1 MKVID
6 PLNPIPKY
14 LQISTWLKELVQTGR
29 FKKGERLPSEME
41 LSKICNVNRNTLRQ
55 AVGELVAQGILRKE
69 KGTGTTDGACP
80 LFGTDH

>member
-29 FKKGERLPSEME
+29 FKKGEKLPSEME
-41 LSKICNVNRNTLRQ
+41 L
-55 AVGELVAQGILRKE
+55 
-69 KGTGTTDGACP
+69 
-80 LFGTDH
+80 

>member
-55 AVGELVAQGILRKE
+55 AVGELVAKGILRKE
-69 KGTGTTDGACP
+69 RGTG
-80 LFGTDH
+80 